1 MIKKILGWF
10 KLPSID
16 LEEEYL
22 SKSVDMCDL
31 ERRLEELRHR
41 SHIVW

>member
-16 LEEEYL
+16 LHEEYL
-22 SKSVDMCDL
+22 SRSVDMCDL
-31 ERRLEELRHR
+31 ERRLEKIRHR